1 MIVQTSEATFSK
13 PIGYVVDLG
22 SIRNRLSEN
31 ETPILSLLQIT
42 RIKKVLSPA
51 LYYYLRKKEKTRKHF
66 FSYCVASV
74 ALLSKF
80 QIVLTRNYIFL
91 FSFFNCQVGIV
102 CQV

>member
-22 SIRNRLSEN
+22 SIPNRLSEN

-66 FSYCVASV
+66 FSYCVSFVASV

-91 FSFFNCQVGIV
+91 FLFLIV
-102 CQV
+102 R

>member
-42 RIKKVLSPA
+42 RIKKVLSP
-51 LYYYLRKKEKTRKHF
+51 YIIISERKKKPANIF
-66 FSYCVASV
+66 FSYCVSFVASV

-80 QIVLTRNYIFL
+80 QIVLTRNYF
-91 FSFFNCQVGIV
+91 FFFNCQVGIL

>member
-42 RIKKVLSPA
+42 RIKKVLSP
-51 LYYYLRKKEKTRKHF
+51 YIIISERKKKTRKHF
-66 FSYCVASV
+66 FFILCV
-74 ALLSKF
+74 
-80 QIVLTRNYIFL
+80 
-91 FSFFNCQVGIV
+91 V
-102 CQV
+102 CRFGGFAF